1 MQQENL
7 VIETQ
12 KVLPER
18 MLFVRFNHTLTAMV
32 RAPIVAVCFLVLTLS
47 SFVQYAIGSP
57 KVLDFTVYADGT
69 THVFY
74 QTDVDPQSPD
84 FSLNVYGN
92 NVENLVVQDQ
102 NGTLL
107 SSKMNANT
115 VTVATLGA
123 SAIKID
129 YDTPDL
135 ISKNGKT
142 WSFHV
147 NSPTDYSLM
156 LPKNTVIVGMSTSPL
171 NMQIVDDQ
179 SLISLPSG
187 SSDIDYVFGVL
198 GTSQTATLAI
208 QKAQDFINTVNSTG
222 VKTPM
227 ALAKLQEA
235 QSAFNQG
242 KYSDAESLA
251 NSAKNLALQEQQNV
265 ISKPPTNSS
274 DSHTPD
280 NSSDSPPP
288 INSSNNLSIYILT
301 GGIVVAGVAGIIIMK
316 KAKSTKIITS
326 EIPQGNNHII
336 SKKEEIYKLKP
347 DLRQDDKEIIAFI
360 SEKGGQV
367 YESELRKKFLMPR
380 TTMWRAVKRLE
391 REDVVEIEKVDQQN
405 LIKLR
410 KMEDQK

>member
-1 MQQENL
+1 MYQKYQI
-7 VIETQ
+7 IEAQ
-12 KVLPER
+12 KVLPEG
-18 MLFVRFNHTLTAMV
+18 MIFVRITSILTTMV
-32 RAPIVAVCFLVLTLS
+32 RAPVIAVCFLLITLS
-47 SFVQYAIGSP
+47 SFVQYAMGSP
-57 KVLDFTVYADGT
+57 KVLDFTIYADGT

-84 FSLNVYGN
+84 FILNTYGSSI
-92 NVENLVVQDQ
+92 ENLVVQDE

-107 SSKMNANT
+107 SSKINANT
-115 VTVATLGA
+115 VTVATLGS
-123 SAIKID
+123 SAIKVD

-142 WSFHV
+142 WTFHV
-147 NSPTDYSLM
+147 NSSTDYSIL
-156 LPKNTVIVGMSTSPL
+156 LPKNTVIVGMSSSPL
-171 NMQIVDDQ
+171 NMQITDDQ

-187 SSDIDYVFGVL
+187 SSDINYIFGVL

-227 ALAKLQEA
+227 ALAKLEEA
-235 QSAFNQG
+235 KSDFDQG

-251 NSAKNLALQEQQNV
+251 NSAKNLALQEQQIA
-265 ISKPPTNSS
+265 ISKPSTNSS
-274 DSHTPD
+274 DNHTPV
-280 NSSDSPPP
+280 NPPD
-288 INSSNNLSIYILT
+288 NLSVYFLV
-301 GGIVVAGVAGIIIMK
+301 GGIIAAGVVGIIILRK
-316 KAKSTKIITS
+316 TRSNKIITS
-326 EIPQGNNHII
+326 NAISNN
-336 SKKEEIYKLKP
+336 SYTPPEKEEIYKLKP
-347 DLRQDDKEIIAFI
+347 ELRQDDKEIIAFI

-391 REDVVEIEKVDQQN
+391 REDIIEIEKVDQQN

-410 KMEDQK
+410 KLEDQK

>member
-1 MQQENL
+1 
-7 VIETQ
+7 
-12 KVLPER
+12 
-18 MLFVRFNHTLTAMV
+18 MV
-32 RAPIVAVCFLVLTLS
+32 RAPVVAICFLLLTLS

-57 KVLDFTVYADGT
+57 KVLDFTIYADGT

-84 FSLNVYGN
+84 FILNVYGN
-92 NVENLVVQDQ
+92 SIENLVVQDE

-107 SSKMNANT
+107 SSKMNTNT

-123 SAIKID
+123 SAIKMD

-142 WSFHV
+142 WTFHV
-147 NSPTDYSLM
+147 NSSTDYSIL
-156 LPKNTVIVGMSTSPL
+156 LPKNTVIVGMSASPL

-187 SSDIDYVFGVL
+187 ASDISYVFGVL

-208 QKAQDFINTVNSTG
+208 QKAQDFINTLNSTG

-227 ALAKLQEA
+227 ALAKLAEA
-235 QSAFNQG
+235 RSDFNQG

-251 NSAKNLALQEQQNV
+251 NSAKNLALQEQQTA
-265 ISKPPTNSS
+265 ISKPSTNSS
-274 DSHTPD
+274 DNHTQT
-280 NSSDSPPP
+280 NSYD
-288 INSSNNLSIYILT
+288 NLSIYLLI
-301 GGIVVAGVAGIIIMK
+301 GGIIAAAVAGIIIMK
-316 KAKSTKIITS
+316 KARTYKIITS
-326 EIPQGNNHII
+326 SEIPKSDGYIPPE
-336 SKKEEIYKLKP
+336 KEAIYKLKP
-347 DLRQDDKEIIAFI
+347 ELRQDDKEIIAFI

-391 REDVVEIEKVDQQN
+391 REDVIEIEKVDQQN

>member
-1 MQQENL
+1 MYQKYQ
-7 VIETQ
+7 VIEAQ
-12 KVLPER
+12 KVLPEG
-18 MLFVRFNHTLTAMV
+18 MIFVRITSILTTMV
-32 RAPIVAVCFLVLTLS
+32 RAPVIAVCFLLITLS

-57 KVLDFTVYADGT
+57 KVLDFTIYADGT

-84 FSLNVYGN
+84 FIFNTYGSSI
-92 NVENLVVQDQ
+92 ENLVVQDE

-107 SSKMNANT
+107 SSKINANT
-115 VTVATLGA
+115 VTVATLGS
-123 SAIKID
+123 SAIKVD

-142 WSFHV
+142 WTFHV
-147 NSPTDYSLM
+147 NSPTDYSIL
-156 LPKNTVIVGMSTSPL
+156 LPKNTVIVGMSSSPL
-171 NMQIVDDQ
+171 NMQITDDQ

-187 SSDIDYVFGVL
+187 SSDINYIFGVL

-227 ALAKLQEA
+227 ALAKLEEA
-235 QSAFNQG
+235 KSDFDQG

-251 NSAKNLALQEQQNV
+251 NSAKNIALQEQQTA
-265 ISKPPTNSS
+265 ISKPSTNSS
-274 DSHTPD
+274 DNHTPV
-280 NSSDSPPP
+280 
-288 INSSNNLSIYILT
+288 NLSDNQSVYFLV
-301 GGIVVAGVAGIIIMK
+301 GGITAAGVVGIIILRK
-316 KAKSTKIITS
+316 TRSNKIITS
-326 EIPQGNNHII
+326 NEVSNN
-336 SKKEEIYKLKP
+336 SYTPPEKEAIYKLKP
-347 DLRQDDKEIIAFI
+347 ELRQDDKEIIAFI

-391 REDVVEIEKVDQQN
+391 REDIIEIEKVDQQN

-410 KMEDQK
+410 KLEDQK

>member
-1 MQQENL
+1 MQQEYQ
-7 VIETQ
+7 VVRVQEA
-12 KVLPER
+12 LPEG
-18 MLFVRFNHTLTAMV
+18 MIFVRIHYILTTMV
-32 RAPIVAVCFLVLTLS
+32 RAPVVAACFLLLTLT

-57 KVLDFTVYADGT
+57 KVLDFTIYADGT

-84 FSLNVYGN
+84 FVMNAYGGS
-92 NVENLVVQDQ
+92 VENLVVQDE

-107 SSKMNANT
+107 STKVDTNA

-123 SAIKID
+123 STIKVD

-142 WSFHV
+142 WTFHV
-147 NSPTDYSLM
+147 NSPVDYSIL
-156 LPKNTVIVGMSTSPL
+156 LPKNTVIVGMSESPL
-171 NMQIVDDQ
+171 NMQVVDDQ

-187 SSDIDYVFGVL
+187 TSDISYVFGVL
-198 GTSQTATLAI
+198 GTRQTATLAI
-208 QKAQDFINTVNSTG
+208 QKAQDFINTLNSTG
-222 VKTPM
+222 VRTPL
-227 ALAKLQEA
+227 ALAKLAEA
-235 QSAFNQG
+235 KSDFDQG

-251 NSAKNLALQEQQNV
+251 NSAKNIALQEQTT
-265 ISKPPTNSS
+265 ISNLSTNSSGNHTPTNSS
-274 DSHTPD
+274 D
-280 NSSDSPPP
+280 
-288 INSSNNLSIYILT
+288 NLSIYLLSGSI
-301 GGIVVAGVAGIIIMK
+301 IVAAVAAIIIVK
-316 KAKSTKIITS
+316 KTRAQKIIVPT
-326 EIPQGNNHII
+326 EIPKNDGYVPPE
-336 SKKEEIYKLKP
+336 KETIYRLKP

-405 LIKLR
+405 LIRLK

>member
-1 MQQENL
+1 MQQEYQ
-7 VIETQ
+7 VVRVQEA
-12 KVLPER
+12 LPEG
-18 MLFVRFNHTLTAMV
+18 MIFVRIHYILTTMV
-32 RAPIVAVCFLVLTLS
+32 RAPVVAVCFLLLTLS

-57 KVLDFTVYADGT
+57 KVLDFTIYADGT

-84 FSLNVYGN
+84 FVMNAYGGSI
-92 NVENLVVQDQ
+92 ENLVVQDE

-107 SSKMNANT
+107 SSKVDTSA

-123 SAIKID
+123 STIKAD

-142 WSFHV
+142 WTFHV
-147 NSPTDYSLM
+147 NSPVDYSIL
-156 LPKNTVIVGMSTSPL
+156 LPKNTVIVGMSESPL
-171 NMQIVDDQ
+171 NMQVVDDQ

-187 SSDIDYVFGVL
+187 TSDISYVFGVL

-208 QKAQDFINTVNSTG
+208 QKAQDFINTLNSTG
-222 VKTPM
+222 VKTPL
-227 ALAKLQEA
+227 ALAKLAEA
-235 QSAFNQG
+235 KSDFDQG

-251 NSAKNLALQEQQNV
+251 NSAKNIALQEQTT
-265 ISKPPTNSS
+265 ISNPSTNSSGNHTPTNSS
-274 DSHTPD
+274 D
-280 NSSDSPPP
+280 
-288 INSSNNLSIYILT
+288 NLSIYLLSGSI
-301 GGIVVAGVAGIIIMK
+301 IAAAVAGIIIMK
-316 KAKSTKIITS
+316 KTRAQKIIVPT
-326 EIPQGNNHII
+326 EIPKNDGYVPPE
-336 SKKEEIYKLKP
+336 KETIYKLKP

-405 LIKLR
+405 LIRLK

>member
-1 MQQENL
+1 MQQEYQ
-7 VIETQ
+7 VVEVQ
-12 KVLPER
+12 EALPEG
-18 MLFVRFNHTLTAMV
+18 MIFVRIHYILTTMV
-32 RAPIVAVCFLVLTLS
+32 RAPVVAVCFLLLTLS

-57 KVLDFTVYADGT
+57 KVLDFTIYADGT

-84 FSLNVYGN
+84 FVMNAYGN
-92 NVENLVVQDQ
+92 SINNLVVQDE

-107 SSKMNANT
+107 SSKVDTNA
-115 VTVATLGA
+115 VTIATLGA
-123 SAIKID
+123 STIKVD

-142 WSFHV
+142 WTFHV
-147 NSPTDYSLM
+147 NSPVDYSIL
-156 LPKNTVIVGMSTSPL
+156 LPKNTVIVGMSASPL

-187 SSDIDYVFGVL
+187 TSDINYVFGVL

-208 QKAQDFINTVNSTG
+208 QKAQDFINTLNSTG

-227 ALAKLQEA
+227 ALAKLAEA
-235 QSAFNQG
+235 RSDFDQG

-251 NSAKNLALQEQQNV
+251 NLAKNIALQEQQNA
-265 ISKPPTNSS
+265 SSNLSTNSS
-274 DSHTPD
+274 GTHTPP
-280 NSSDSPPP
+280 NSSD
-288 INSSNNLSIYILT
+288 NMSIYLLSGSVI
-301 GGIVVAGVAGIIIMK
+301 AAAVAGIIIVK
-316 KAKSTKIITS
+316 KTRTPKIITS
-326 EIPQGNNHII
+326 SEIPKNDGYIPPE
-336 SKKEEIYKLKP
+336 KETIYKLKP
-347 DLRQDDKEIIAFI
+347 ELRQDDKEIIAFI
-360 SEKGGQV
+360 SERGGQV

-405 LIKLR
+405 LIRLK

>member
-1 MQQENL
+1 MQQEYH
-7 VIETQ
+7 VVEVQ
-12 KVLPER
+12 EALPEG
-18 MLFVRFNHTLTAMV
+18 MIFVRIHYILTTMV
-32 RAPIVAVCFLVLTLS
+32 QAPVVAVCFLLLTLS

-57 KVLDFTVYADGT
+57 KVLDFTIYADGT

-84 FSLNVYGN
+84 FIMNAYGSSI
-92 NVENLVVQDQ
+92 ENLVVQDE

-107 SSKMNANT
+107 SSKVDTNA

-123 SAIKID
+123 SAIKVD

-142 WSFHV
+142 WTFHV
-147 NSPTDYSLM
+147 NSPVDYSIL
-156 LPKNTVIVGMSTSPL
+156 LPKNTVIVGMSASPL

-187 SSDIDYVFGVL
+187 TSDISYVFGVL

-208 QKAQDFINTVNSTG
+208 QKAQDFINTLNSTG
-222 VKTPM
+222 VRTPM
-227 ALAKLQEA
+227 ALAKLAEA
-235 QSAFNQG
+235 KSDFDQG

-251 NSAKNLALQEQQNV
+251 NLAKNIALQEQAA
-265 ISKPPTNSS
+265 ISNSSTNSS
-274 DSHTPD
+274 GNHTQPNFPD
-280 NSSDSPPP
+280 NM
-288 INSSNNLSIYILT
+288 SIYLLSGSI
-301 GGIVVAGVAGIIIMK
+301 IAAAVAGIIIVK
-316 KAKSTKIITS
+316 KTRTQKIITS
-326 EIPQGNNHII
+326 SEIPKNDDYVPPE
-336 SKKEEIYKLKP
+336 KEAIYKLKP
-347 DLRQDDKEIIAFI
+347 ELRQDDKEIIAFI

-405 LIKLR
+405 LIRLK

>member
-1 MQQENL
+1 MYQKYQ
-7 VIETQ
+7 VIEAQ
-12 KVLPER
+12 KVLPEG
-18 MLFVRFNHTLTAMV
+18 MIFVRITSILTTMV
-32 RAPIVAVCFLVLTLS
+32 RAPVIAVCFLLITLS

-57 KVLDFTVYADGT
+57 KVLDFTIYADGT

-84 FSLNVYGN
+84 FIFNTYGSSI
-92 NVENLVVQDQ
+92 ENLVVQDE

-107 SSKMNANT
+107 SSKINANT
-115 VTVATLGA
+115 VTVATLGS
-123 SAIKID
+123 SAIKVD

-142 WSFHV
+142 WTFHV
-147 NSPTDYSLM
+147 NSPTDYSIL
-156 LPKNTVIVGMSTSPL
+156 LPKNTVIVGMSSSPL
-171 NMQIVDDQ
+171 NMQITDDQ

-187 SSDIDYVFGVL
+187 SSDINYIFGVL

-227 ALAKLQEA
+227 ALVKLEEAK
-235 QSAFNQG
+235 SDFDQG

-251 NSAKNLALQEQQNV
+251 NSAKNLALQEQQTA
-265 ISKPPTNSS
+265 ISKPSTNSS
-274 DSHTPD
+274 DNHTQV
-280 NSSDSPPP
+280 NL
-288 INSSNNLSIYILT
+288 SSNQSVYFLV
-301 GGIVVAGVAGIIIMK
+301 GGIIAAGVVGIIILRK
-316 KAKSTKIITS
+316 TRSNKIITS
-326 EIPQGNNHII
+326 NEVSNN
-336 SKKEEIYKLKP
+336 SYTPPEKEEIYKLKP
-347 DLRQDDKEIIAFI
+347 ELRQDDKEIIAFI

-391 REDVVEIEKVDQQN
+391 REDIIEIEKVDQQN

-410 KMEDQK
+410 KLEDQK

>member
-1 MQQENL
+1 MQQEYQ
-7 VIETQ
+7 VVRVQEA
-12 KVLPER
+12 LPEG
-18 MLFVRFNHTLTAMV
+18 MIFVRIHYILTTMV
-32 RAPIVAVCFLVLTLS
+32 RAPVVAVCFLLLTLS

-57 KVLDFTVYADGT
+57 KVLDFTIYADGT

-84 FSLNVYGN
+84 FVMNAYGSSI
-92 NVENLVVQDQ
+92 ENLVVQDE

-107 SSKMNANT
+107 SSKVDTSA

-123 SAIKID
+123 SIIKVD

-142 WSFHV
+142 WTFHV
-147 NSPTDYSLM
+147 NSPVDYSIL
-156 LPKNTVIVGMSTSPL
+156 LPKNTVIVGMSESPL
-171 NMQIVDDQ
+171 NMQVVDDQ

-187 SSDIDYVFGVL
+187 TSDISYVFGVL

-208 QKAQDFINTVNSTG
+208 QKAQDFINTLNSTG
-222 VKTPM
+222 VKTPL
-227 ALAKLQEA
+227 ALAKLAEA
-235 QSAFNQG
+235 KSDFDQG

-251 NSAKNLALQEQQNV
+251 NSAKNIALQEQSTIPN
-265 ISKPPTNSS
+265 SSTNSS
-274 DSHTPD
+274 GNHTLP
-280 NSSDSPPP
+280 NSSD
-288 INSSNNLSIYILT
+288 NLSIYLLSGSVI
-301 GGIVVAGVAGIIIMK
+301 AAAVAGIIIMK
-316 KAKSTKIITS
+316 KTRMQKIIVPS
-326 EIPQGNNHII
+326 EIPKNDGYVPPE
-336 SKKEEIYKLKP
+336 KETIYKLKP

-405 LIKLR
+405 LIRLK
-410 KMEDQK
+410 KMENQK

>member
-1 MQQENL
+1 MQQEYQ
-7 VIETQ
+7 VVRVQEA
-12 KVLPER
+12 LPEG
-18 MLFVRFNHTLTAMV
+18 MIFVRIHYILTTMV
-32 RAPIVAVCFLVLTLS
+32 RAPVVAACFLLLTLT

-57 KVLDFTVYADGT
+57 KVLDFTIYADGT

-84 FSLNVYGN
+84 FVMNAYGGSI
-92 NVENLVVQDQ
+92 ENLVVQDE

-107 SSKMNANT
+107 STKVDTNA

-123 SAIKID
+123 STIKAD

-142 WSFHV
+142 WTFHV
-147 NSPTDYSLM
+147 NSPVDYSIL
-156 LPKNTVIVGMSTSPL
+156 LPKNTVIVGMSESPL
-171 NMQIVDDQ
+171 NMQVVDDQ

-187 SSDIDYVFGVL
+187 TSDISYVFGVL

-208 QKAQDFINTVNSTG
+208 QKAQDFINTLNSTG
-222 VKTPM
+222 VKTPL
-227 ALAKLQEA
+227 ALAKLAEA
-235 QSAFNQG
+235 RADFDQG

-251 NSAKNLALQEQQNV
+251 NSAKNIALQEQTT
-265 ISKPPTNSS
+265 ISNPSTNSSGNHTPTNSS
-274 DSHTPD
+274 D
-280 NSSDSPPP
+280 
-288 INSSNNLSIYILT
+288 NLSIYLLSGSVI
-301 GGIVVAGVAGIIIMK
+301 AAAVAGIIIMK
-316 KAKSTKIITS
+316 KTRAQKIIVPT
-326 EIPQGNNHII
+326 EIPKNDGYVPPE
-336 SKKEEIYKLKP
+336 KETIYKLKP

-405 LIKLR
+405 LIRLK

>member
-1 MQQENL
+1 MHQECQM
-7 VIETQ
+7 IEAQ
-12 KVLPER
+12 KVLPEG
-18 MLFVRFNHTLTAMV
+18 MIFVRINHILTIMV
-32 RAPIVAVCFLVLTLS
+32 RAPVIAVCFILLTLS

-57 KVLDFTVYADGT
+57 KVLDFTIYADGT

-84 FSLNVYGN
+84 FMLNVYGSSI
-92 NVENLVVQDQ
+92 ENLVVQDE

-107 SSKMNANT
+107 SSKMDTNT
-115 VTVATLGA
+115 ITVATLGA
-123 SAIKID
+123 SAIKVD

-142 WSFHV
+142 WTFHV
-147 NSPTDYSLM
+147 SSSTDYSIL
-156 LPKNTVIVGMSTSPL
+156 LPKNTVIVGMSASPL

-187 SSDIDYVFGVL
+187 ASDINYVFGVL

-208 QKAQDFINTVNSTG
+208 QKAQDFINTLNSTG

-227 ALAKLQEA
+227 ALAKLAEA
-235 QSAFNQG
+235 KSDFNQG

-251 NSAKNLALQEQQNV
+251 NSAKNLALQEQTA
-265 ISKPPTNSS
+265 ISKPSTNSS
-274 DSHTPD
+274 DNHIQT
-280 NSSDSPPP
+280 NSYD
-288 INSSNNLSIYILT
+288 NLSIYILI
-301 GGIVVAGVAGIIIMK
+301 GGIIAAAIAGIIIVK
-316 KAKSTKIITS
+316 KTRTHKIITS
-326 EIPQGNNHII
+326 TEIPKSDGYVPPE
-336 SKKEEIYKLKP
+336 KEEIYKLKP
-347 DLRQDDKEIIAFI
+347 ELRQDDKEIIAFI

>member
-1 MQQENL
+1 MYQEYGMT
-7 VIETQ
+7 EAQ
-12 KVLPER
+12 KVLPEG
-18 MLFVRFNHTLTAMV
+18 MIFVRITSILTTMV
-32 RAPIVAVCFLVLTLS
+32 RAPVIAVCFLLITLS

-57 KVLDFTVYADGT
+57 KVLDFTIYADGT

-84 FSLNVYGN
+84 FVFNTYGTN
-92 NVENLVVQDQ
+92 IENLVVQDE

-107 SSKMNANT
+107 SSKVDTNT

-123 SAIKID
+123 SAIKVD

-147 NSPTDYSLM
+147 NSPIDYSIL
-156 LPKNTVIVGMSTSPL
+156 LPKNTVIVGMSASPL

-187 SSDIDYVFGVL
+187 SSDIDYIFGVL

-208 QKAQDFINTVNSTG
+208 QKAQDFINTLNSTG

-227 ALAKLQEA
+227 ALAKLEEA
-235 QSAFNQG
+235 RSDFNQG

-251 NSAKNLALQEQQNV
+251 NSAKNVALQEQQTD
-265 ISKPPTNSS
+265 ISKPST
-274 DSHTPD
+274 
-280 NSSDSPPP
+280 
-288 INSSNNLSIYILT
+288 NSSNNHTPVSLSDNPSIYFLIVGT
-301 GGIVVAGVAGIIIMK
+301 VVAGVAGIIIMK
-316 KAKSTKIITS
+316 KTRSNKIITS
-326 EIPQGNNHII
+326 NEISTNNYIPPE
-336 SKKEEIYKLKP
+336 KEVIYKLKP
-347 DLRQDDKEIIAFI
+347 ELRQDDKEIIAFI

-410 KMEDQK
+410 KLEDQK

>member
-1 MQQENL
+1 MIEAQE
-7 VIETQ
+7 
-12 KVLPER
+12 VLQEG
-18 MLFVRFNHTLTAMV
+18 MIFVRINCILTTMV
-32 RAPIVAVCFLVLTLS
+32 RAPVVAVCFLLLTLS

-57 KVLDFTVYADGT
+57 KVLDFTIYADGT

-74 QTDVDPQSPD
+74 QTDVDSQSPD
-84 FSLNVYGN
+84 FTLNVYGS
-92 NVENLVVQDQ
+92 VENLVVQDE

-107 SSKMNANT
+107 SSKMNTNT

-123 SAIKID
+123 STIKVD

-142 WSFHV
+142 WTFHV
-147 NSPTDYSLM
+147 NSPTDYSIL
-156 LPKNTVIVGMSTSPL
+156 LPKNTVIVGMSASPL

-187 SSDIDYVFGVL
+187 TSDISYVFGVL

-208 QKAQDFINTVNSTG
+208 QKAQDFINTLNSTG

-227 ALAKLQEA
+227 ALAKLAEA
-235 QSAFNQG
+235 KSDFDQG

-251 NSAKNLALQEQQNV
+251 NSAKNLALQEQQAA
-265 ISKPPTNSS
+265 ISKPSTDSS
-274 DSHTPD
+274 GNHTQTILND
-280 NSSDSPPP
+280 
-288 INSSNNLSIYILT
+288 NLSIYLLT
-301 GGIVVAGVAGIIIMK
+301 GGIIAAAIAGIIIVK
-316 KAKSTKIITS
+316 KARTHKIIIS
-326 EIPQGNNHII
+326 ETPKNDGYIPPE
-336 SKKEEIYKLKP
+336 KEEIYKLKP
-347 DLRQDDKEIIAFI
+347 ELRQDDKEIIAFI

>member
-1 MQQENL
+1 MYQEYGTTE
-7 VIETQ
+7 IQE
-12 KVLPER
+12 VLPEG
-18 MLFVRFNHTLTAMV
+18 MLFVRINCILTTMV
-32 RAPIVAVCFLVLTLS
+32 RAPVVAACFLLLTLS
-47 SFVQYAIGSP
+47 SFVQYAVGSP
-57 KVLDFTVYADGT
+57 KILDFTIYADGT

-84 FSLNVYGN
+84 FIFNVYGN
-92 NVENLVVQDQ
+92 SIENLVVQDE

-107 SSKMNANT
+107 SSKINANT
-115 VTVATLGA
+115 VTVATLG
-123 SAIKID
+123 SSMIKVD

-147 NSPTDYSLM
+147 NSPTDYSIL
-156 LPKNTVIVGMSTSPL
+156 LPKNTVIVGMSASPL

-187 SSDIDYVFGVL
+187 SSDIDYIFGVL

-208 QKAQDFINTVNSTG
+208 QKAQDFINTLNSTG

-227 ALAKLQEA
+227 ALAKLEEA
-235 QSAFNQG
+235 RSDFNQG

-251 NSAKNLALQEQQNV
+251 NSAKNLALQEQTA
-265 ISKPPTNSS
+265 ISKPSTNSS
-274 DSHTPD
+274 DDHIPV
-280 NSSDSPPP
+280 SPL
-288 INSSNNLSIYILT
+288 NNLSVYFLIV
-301 GGIVVAGVAGIIIMK
+301 GIVVAGVAGIIIMK
-316 KAKSTKIITS
+316 KTRSNKIITS
-326 EIPQGNNHII
+326 NEISNNNYIPPE
-336 SKKEEIYKLKP
+336 KEMIYKLKP
-347 DLRQDDKEIIAFI
+347 ELRQDDKEIIAFI

-391 REDVVEIEKVDQQN
+391 REDIVEIEKVDQQN